1 MSRGDLI
8 SEAHA
13 AGFTFHH
20 AGGDRCMLS
29 LWLREGVP
37 STVPPYATH
46 QVGVAGVVMDEDT
59 RLLLVKEAAGPAHV
73 GWKFPGGLAD
83 LGEEI
88 SDTAVREVRGNG
100 AIAAM
105 RSGSGTGHVGR
116 NEQCSMSG

>member
-1 MSRGDLI
+1 
-8 SEAHA
+8 
-13 AGFTFHH
+13 
-20 AGGDRCMLS
+20 MLS

-37 STVPPYATH
+37 SAVPPYATH

-88 SDTAVREVRGNG
+88 SDTAVREVRGSG
-100 AIAAM
+100 AVAAM
-105 RSGSGTGHVGR
+105 RSERGAGRVGR
-116 NEQCSMSG
+116 HERCRSSRRSSQKGVLR